1 MPASDSAATNQI
13 AQTATQQ
20 GQSAGQVA
28 QNPLF
33 GGPNGV
39 LLIAVFVCSVFFW
52 FSGRGRKK
60 REQEELAIRKDVE
73 VGDELTTIGGIVG
86 IVVAV
91 RDEVFTLETGSD
103 RSKLRIEKWAI
114 KSNITAA
121 ARMAKR
127 KEIEKSER
135 KGGLL
140 NDAH

>member
-1 MPASDSAATNQI
+1 MAANDSGVANQAVQAAPPQGEPA
-13 AQTATQQ
+13 
-20 GQSAGQVA
+20 GKVA
-28 QNPLF
+28 PSSLF

-39 LLIAVFVCSVFFW
+39 LLLTLLFCLVFFW
-52 FSGRGRKK
+52 FSGKSRKK
-60 REQEELAIRKDVE
+60 REQEESAIRKNVE

-86 IVVAV
+86 IVVGV
-91 RDEVFTLETGSD
+91 RDDVFTLETGSD

-135 KGGLL
+135 KGGSVK
-140 NDAH
+140 